1 MFGHFCIIPFISPY
15 MVANVGFSENQLQ
28 YIYLVGGLLTVFTS
42 PFIGKI
48 SDKKGK
54 RNTFITFA
62 LLCILPIFLITNLP
76 AVPLYIALIIAGVFF
91 IFTSGRMIPLQ
102 AMITGAVN
110 PKLRGS
116 FMSINASLQHLM
128 AGLGSFIA
136 GMVVTKNALN
146 GQLLN
151 YHYVGLISVFVS
163 IMAVVI
169 SLKLKTFDGRKF

>member
-1 MFGHFCIIPFISPY
+1 
-15 MVANVGFSENQLQ
+15 
-28 YIYLVGGLLTVFTS
+28 
-42 PFIGKI
+42 
-48 SDKKGK
+48 
-54 RNTFITFA
+54 
-62 LLCILPIFLITNLP
+62 
-76 AVPLYIALIIAGVFF
+76 
-91 IFTSGRMIPLQ
+91 
-102 AMITGAVN
+102 
-110 PKLRGS
+110 
-116 FMSINASLQHLM
+116 LQHLM